1 MYKQCKTEESALRQR
16 EFESSLLQMLQSAPY
31 NTISVTELCNHVG
44 IARKNFYRYF
54 ETKDDALCALLDH
67 TIMDYTQSDH
77 RIGREIHDA
86 PPEIISF
93 LSYWQ
98 TQKPLLDALQ
108 ANGMS
113 TRLIE
118 RALAHAWQQ
127 DKGFLR
133 ILGEN
138 ANQNTVLFTVS
149 GIFTLII
156 TWHHLGF
163 RQSKEELA
171 ADIYRLMTRPI
182 VSIMK

>member
-1 MYKQCKTEESALRQR
+1 MYKICKTEESVQRQR
-16 EFESSLLQMLQSAPY
+16 QFESALLKTMSEEPY
-31 NTISVTELCNHVG
+31 QQISVTELCRHVG

-54 ETKDDALCALLDH
+54 ETKDDVLCALLDH
-67 TIMDYTQSDH
+67 TILDYTQSDH
-77 RIGREIHDA
+77 RIGREVCDA

-118 RALAHAWQQ
+118 RVLAHAWQQ
-127 DKGFLR
+127 NIGFLKL
-133 ILGEN
+133 LGNN
-138 ANQNTVLFTVS
+138 ADPNTVLFAVS
-149 GIFTLII
+149 GVITLII

-171 ADIYRLMTRPI
+171 ADIYRLMTEPV
-182 VSIMK
+182 VSIT

>member
-16 EFESSLLQMLQSAPY
+16 EFESALLQMLQSVPY
-31 NTISVTELCNHVG
+31 NTISVTVLCNHVG

-54 ETKDDALCALLDH
+54 ETKDDVLCALLDH
-67 TIMDYTQSDH
+67 TILDYTQSDH
-77 RIGREIHDA
+77 RIGREIFDA

-138 ANQNTVLFTVS
+138 ADQNTVLFTVS

>member
-16 EFESSLLQMLQSAPY
+16 EFESALLQMMQTMPY
-31 NTISVTELCNHVG
+31 RAISVTELCGYVG

-54 ETKDDALCALLDH
+54 ETKDDVLCALLDH
-67 TIMDYTQSDH
+67 TILDYTQSIN
-77 RIGREIHDA
+77 RIGREICDA

-98 TQKPLLDALQ
+98 TQRPLLDSLQ

-118 RALAHAWQQ
+118 RSLAHAWQQ

-138 ANQNTVLFTVS
+138 ADQNTVLFTVS

-163 RQSKEELA
+163 QQSKQQLA
-171 ADIYRLMTRPI
+171 SDIFRLMTQPI
-182 VSIMK
+182 VTLS

>member
-16 EFESSLLQMLQSAPY
+16 EFESALLQMLQSVPY
-31 NTISVTELCNHVG
+31 NTISVTVLCNHVG

-54 ETKDDALCALLDH
+54 ETKDDVLCALLDH
-67 TIMDYTQSDH
+67 TILDYTQSDH
-77 RIGREIHDA
+77 RIGREIFDA

-138 ANQNTVLFTVS
+138 ADQNTVLFTVS

-171 ADIYRLMTRPI
+171 ADIYRLMTRPLYP
-182 VSIMK
+182 S

>member
-16 EFESSLLQMLQSAPY
+16 EFESALLQMLQSVPY
-31 NTISVTELCNHVG
+31 NTISVTELCSHVG

-54 ETKDDALCALLDH
+54 ESKDDVLCALLDH
-67 TIMDYTQSDH
+67 TILDYTQSDH
-77 RIGREIHDA
+77 RIGREICDA

-138 ANQNTVLFTVS
+138 ADQNTVLFSVS

-163 RQSKEELA
+163 GQSKQQLA
-171 ADIYRLMTRPI
+171 SDILRLMTQPI
-182 VSIMK
+182 VTFPE

>member
-16 EFESSLLQMLQSAPY
+16 EFESALLQMMQTMPY
-31 NTISVTELCNHVG
+31 RAISVTELCSNVG

-54 ETKDDALCALLDH
+54 ETKDDVLCALLDH
-67 TIMDYTQSDH
+67 TILDYTQSDN
-77 RIGREIHDA
+77 RIGHEICDA

-93 LSYWQ
+93 LAYWQ
-98 TQKPLLDALQ
+98 TQRPLLDALQ

-118 RALAHAWQQ
+118 RSLAHAWQQ

-138 ANQNTVLFTVS
+138 ADQNTVLFTVS

-163 RQSKEELA
+163 QQSKQQLA
-171 ADIYRLMTRPI
+171 SDIFRLMTQPI
-182 VSIMK
+182 VTLS